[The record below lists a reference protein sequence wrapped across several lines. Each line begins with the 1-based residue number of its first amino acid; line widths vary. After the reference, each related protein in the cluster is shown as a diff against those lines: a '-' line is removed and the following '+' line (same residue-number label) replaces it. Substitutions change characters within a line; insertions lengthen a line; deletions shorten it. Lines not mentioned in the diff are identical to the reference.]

1 MMRVSAGIVRRED
14 GAILIAKRG
23 EGRKNAHL
31 WEFPGGK
38 QETGETPQE
47 CLIRELQEELSLPVE
62 DVQVL
67 TVRQAEGI
75 EFTFLTARTH
85 AQPVL
90 TEHEAF
96 AFVPAARLMHYTFC
110 PADEIVAQQLSL
122 QGIRYCL
129 WDFDGTLMD
138 TYPLLTKVFCQAA
151 REIGQEIAPE
161 DALALMKNNL
171 RYACEV
177 VAARAGAAAEDML
190 ATCSRLEAAQLLDN
204 PQPIAGI
211 PALLAAL
218 HGRGVKHYVVT
229 HRELVCRDM
238 LEKCGL
244 LPLFDGFV
252 TRENHLPRKPEP
264 DMVHYCMTAYGLQKD
279 ACVMI
284 GDRPLDTQAGRAAG
298 VKTILLDADGRFE
311 QEESADI
318 RVGTAEEMQALL
330 CPEWKSQKAN
340 IQGGYN

>member
-1 MMRVSAGIVRRED
+1 MMRVSAGIVRRAD

-38 QETGETPQE
+38 QEAGETPQS

-62 DVQVL
+62 DVEIL
-67 TVRQAEGI
+67 CVRQAQGI
-75 EFTFLTARTH
+75 EFTFLTARTQ
-85 AQPVL
+85 AEPIL

-96 AFVPAARLMHYTFC
+96 AFVPASALTQYSFC

-151 REIGQEIAPE
+151 KEIGQEIAPE
-161 DALALMKNNL
+161 EALSLMKNNL
-171 RYACEV
+171 RFACET
-177 VAARAGAAAEDML
+177 VAQRAKVAPEEMQKQ
-190 ATCSRLEAAQLLDN
+190 CSRLEAEQLLDA
-204 PQPIAGI
+204 PMPIAGI
-211 PALLAAL
+211 PALLKTL
-218 HGRGVKHYVVT
+218 HARGVKHFVVT
-229 HRELVCRDM
+229 HRALVCRDM
-238 LEKCGL
+238 LDKCGL

-252 TRENHLPRKPEP
+252 TQENHLPRKPEP
-264 DMVHYCMTAYGLQKD
+264 DMVRYCVEAYGLQKD

-284 GDRPLDTQAGRAAG
+284 GDRPLDTQAGHAAG
-298 VKTILLDADGRFE
+298 VKTILLDADGRFPGE
-311 QEESADI
+311 ASADI
-318 RVGTAEEMQALL
+318 RVDTAENMQMLL
-330 CPEWKSQKAN
+330 CPQW
-340 IQGGYN
+340 